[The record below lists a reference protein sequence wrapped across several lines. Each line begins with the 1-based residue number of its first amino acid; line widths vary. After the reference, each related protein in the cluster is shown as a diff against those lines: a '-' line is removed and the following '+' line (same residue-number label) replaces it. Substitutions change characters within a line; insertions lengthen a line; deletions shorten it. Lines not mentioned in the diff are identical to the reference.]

1 MIYMKKLF
9 FHSPIRYIISLIV
22 AIILILIRLI
32 TSNGFQNIVAYCD
45 GTFIA
50 GMILIC
56 FGGLSVVTFF
66 GGFDIFSYN
75 FSRKKEGASS
85 LYEYSQIKAE
95 KRKSGPLHFVPYFV
109 VGLFFLL
116 ISTILLIILNL
127 L

>member
-1 MIYMKKLF
+1 MKRLF
-9 FHSPIRYIISLIV
+9 FHSPIRYIIALFI
-22 AIILILIRLI
+22 AILFVLIRLF
-32 TSNGFQNIVAYCD
+32 TSHGFLELLAYCD

-56 FGGLSVVTFF
+56 LGGLSVVTYF

-75 FSRKKEGASS
+75 FSKKKEGASS

-95 KRKSGPLHFVPYFV
+95 KRKNAPLHFVPYFV

-116 ISTILLIILNL
+116 ISTILLIIFNL